1 MEHKALAVELKQNQ
15 AGAFRAIFA
24 TFNQVDHDGDV
35 TLPGA
40 FPVGAKVPIAG
51 VGHNWDVPTIGNGTI
66 GADSEKAWLDGRFNL
81 KMDAG
86 RETYESIK
94 FDADEGVNAQQY
106 SYAYDVGKGHSAR
119 PDEQKKWP
127 GAKRILEQLVP
138 HEVSPVLLGA
148 GMETGTAFVKGR
160 RGRKAGPLS
169 YEDRRDLL
177 QEAVNAWDVAEDA
190 AEGEPTEPFDMGPY
204 LEETYDD
211 HVIVDDDGD
220 YFSIPYTIAA
230 DGTVTLGEAVPV
242 ERTWTAKTLA
252 TRASRLLTD
261 TSAFAKHARAA
272 VAMRAKEGRVL
283 STANHERIS
292 KEVEALKAAIAQ
304 LQALL
309 AETAAQ
315 PKGADA
321 PAHLRSLHAAR
332 MARLARE
339 FRIPLIA

>member
-1 MEHKALAVELKQNQ
+1 MEHKALAVELKGNQ

-40 FPVGAKVPIAG
+40 FPVGAKIPIAG

-119 PDEQKKWP
+119 PDEQKQWP
-127 GAKRILEQLVP
+127 GAKRVLEQLVP

-148 GMETGTAFVKGR
+148 GIETGTAFVKGR

-190 AEGEPTEPFDMGPY
+190 AEGEPTEPFDMRTA
-204 LEETYDD
+204 TYP
-211 HVIVDDDGD
+211 IGSSSARTTAATARSRTRSTRAASSPSAMRPRSCRLDGED
-220 YFSIPYTIAA
+220 PGHPSLAPA
-230 DGTVTLGEAVPV
+230 DGYVGVRE
-242 ERTWTAKTLA
+242 
-252 TRASRLLTD
+252 
-261 TSAFAKHARAA
+261 ARARSGCDA
-272 VAMRAKEGRVL
+272 REGG
-283 STANHERIS
+283 
-292 KEVEALKAAIAQ
+292 
-304 LQALL
+304 
-309 AETAAQ
+309 
-315 PKGADA
+315 P
-321 PAHLRSLHAAR
+321 RSLHREPRAHRERGRGAQGRDRAAPGASGR
-332 MARLARE
+332 DRGAAEGRGCPGGCGRCTPRGWRAWPASSE
-339 FRIPLIA
+339 SH